1 MWLWIKKKFIFLI
14 TRDNTTGGALIA
26 YERAKTLYDVV
37 FSSFQCIA
45 FLAALRVVENSYNS
59 QLFCWLYR
67 IGLIAWGA
75 YFFMTLRYGFSIL
88 VEKWTT
94 IDLESDFFQVL
105 YFVISFVVTVSIAY
119 FGNELIGY
127 FVDLKFPIN

>member
-1 MWLWIKKKFIFLI
+1 MWSWIKKKFIFLI
-14 TRDNTTGGALIA
+14 KRDNTTGGALIA
-26 YERAKTLYDVV
+26 YERAKTLFDVV
-37 FSSFQCIA
+37 FNSFQCIA

-67 IGLIAWGA
+67 IGLIAWGL
-75 YFFMTLRYGFSIL
+75 YFFMTLMYGFSIL

-94 IDLESDFFQVL
+94 IDLRSDFFQVL

>member
-1 MWLWIKKKFIFLI
+1 MWSWLKKKFISFI

-26 YERAKTLYDVV
+26 YERTKTLFDVV
-37 FSSFQCIA
+37 FNSFKCIV
-45 FLAALRVVENSYNS
+45 FLAGLKAGDNIYRYK
-59 QLFCWLYR
+59 LFAILYG
-67 IGLIAWGA
+67 IGLFVWFL
-75 YFFMTLRYGFSIL
+75 YFFRALMYGFSIL

-105 YFVISFVVTVSIAY
+105 YFVISFVVSVSIAY